1 METLPKDDIVARL
14 RALDP
19 LKVILLGSHAW
30 GTPGPDSDIDLLVVL
45 DDETRGEDELRRGA
59 LYKQVARRLRDLERR
74 VPLDLIIHTPSM
86 HETFLERDSMF
97 ARKVKREGEV
107 LYEKGD

>member
-1 METLPKDDIVARL
+1 M
-14 RALDP
+14 
-19 LKVILLGSHAW
+19 
-30 GTPGPDSDIDLLVVL
+30 
-45 DDETRGEDELRRGA
+45 
-59 LYKQVARRLRDLERR
+59 ARRLRDLERS

-86 HETFLERDSMF
+86 HETFPERDSMF